1 MNRTTGD
8 KAKLIEILKPISPAP
23 KVTGPTIRQ

>member
-8 KAKLIEILKPISPAP
+8 KAKLIEVLKPVSPAP
-23 KVTGPTIRQ
+23 KVTAPATK

>member
-8 KAKLIEILKPISPAP
+8 KAKLLEILKPVSPAP
-23 KVTGPTIRQ
+23 KITGPAVK